1 MEKIKAAAIKYKRL
15 DNGKEDVVYGSS
27 HASCISCFS
36 IMDLYENM
44 RDMNFE
50 QQGFLTTE
58 GRFVSRK
65 EAYDIAE
72 KAGQLSYKREDRIL
86 YSEFCN
92 YCYD

>member
-15 DNGKEDVVYGSS
+15 DNGKEDVVWGANHSM
-27 HASCISCFS
+27 CISCFS

-72 KAGQLSYKREDRIL
+72 KAGQLEYKREDRIL